1 MVNDIIVESMD
12 LTYKDEEKSTL
23 RVESRDRTWDLTFR
37 EAFEVLG
44 YRFRRDGKG
53 FQGAE
58 RTMRKGLRSW

>member
-23 RVESRDRTWDLTFR
+23 RVESRDRTWDR

-44 YRFRRDGKG
+44 YRFHRDGKG